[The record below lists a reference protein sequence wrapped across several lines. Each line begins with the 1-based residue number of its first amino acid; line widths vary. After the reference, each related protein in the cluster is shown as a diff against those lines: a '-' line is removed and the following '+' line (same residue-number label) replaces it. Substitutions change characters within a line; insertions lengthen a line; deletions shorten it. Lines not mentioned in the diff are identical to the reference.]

1 MMYGCAPYGCI
12 PYGGLL
18 ETEETVFPLS
28 LVLSESE
35 IYTLVLSESEIYTLT
50 LSEAP

>member
-1 MMYGCAPYGCI
+1 MFGGAPYGTI

-18 ETEETVFPLS
+18 AADETVFPLTV
-28 LVLSESE
+28 VLSESE

-50 LSEAP
+50 LSEA

>member
-1 MMYGCAPYGCI
+1 MFGGAPYGTI

-18 ETEETVFPLS
+18 AADETVFPLT
-28 LVLSESE
+28 VILSESE

-50 LSEAP
+50 ISEA

>member
-1 MMYGCAPYGCI
+1 MFGGAPYGTI

-18 ETEETVFPLS
+18 AADETIFPIT

-35 IYTLVLSESEIYTLT
+35 IYTLVLSDSDVYTST
-50 LSEAP
+50 ITEA

>member
-1 MMYGCAPYGCI
+1 MFGGAPYGTI

-18 ETEETVFPLS
+18 AADETVFPLAV
-28 LVLSESE
+28 VLSESE

-50 LSEAP
+50 LSEA